1 MIKRSILTALLLTL
15 TLGAWAQK
23 PHKVVFYNL
32 ENLFDLVDD
41 PEKNDDE
48 FLPDGPKKWN
58 ETKLQK
64 KLQNLEKVF
73 ADITMVGKGEK
84 VTLADYPVV
93 VGVSEI
99 ENRAVLEELVS
110 QRMLAPARYRICH
123 YDSPDRRGVDVG
135 FIYRADAFELE
146 GSAAI
151 PYTLEGRPDFYT
163 RDIVTMWGKIEGE
176 PFYFMVA
183 HWPSRRGGQFASA
196 YLRERAAT
204 LMREAADSVRAA
216 NPEVKVVMM
225 GDFNDDATDASVM
238 ETLGGCGDIDEIPE
252 NGYYNPFVNLL
263 KAGYGTLAYRDAWN
277 LFDNIVVSEN
287 LATGSTG
294 ELKLKKADRKFYGYI
309 FDRPYLRQKEG
320 QYKNYPLRTYVGN
333 NFQGGFSDH
342 FPVMIFID

>member
-1 MIKRSILTALLLTL
+1 MLKKLSLTL
-15 TLGAWAQK
+15 LGLMLTLSTWAQK

-48 FLPDGPKKWN
+48 FLPEGPKKWN
-58 ETKLQK
+58 EAKFQK
-64 KLQNLEKVF
+64 KMENLEKVF
-73 ADITMVGKGEK
+73 ADITMIGKGEK
-84 VTLADYPVV
+84 VTVNDYPVV
-93 VGVSEI
+93 IGVSEI
-99 ENRAVLEELVS
+99 ENRVVLEELVS

-135 FIYRADAFELE
+135 FLYRSDVFALE

-151 PYTLEGRPDFYT
+151 PFTIEDRPDFRT
-163 RDIVTMWGKIEGE
+163 RDIVTMWGTIEQE

-183 HWPSRRGGQFASA
+183 HWPSRLGGQQASA
-196 YLRERAAT
+196 YLRERAAEI
-204 LMREAADSVRAA
+204 MREAADSVRRI
-216 NPEVKVVMM
+216 NPAVKVVMM
-225 GDFNDDATDASVM
+225 GDFNDDATDNSVM

-252 NGYYNPFVNLL
+252 GGYYNPFVNLL

-294 ELKLKKADRKFYGYI
+294 SLKLQRVDRKYYGYI

-342 FPVMIFID
+342 FPVIIFIN